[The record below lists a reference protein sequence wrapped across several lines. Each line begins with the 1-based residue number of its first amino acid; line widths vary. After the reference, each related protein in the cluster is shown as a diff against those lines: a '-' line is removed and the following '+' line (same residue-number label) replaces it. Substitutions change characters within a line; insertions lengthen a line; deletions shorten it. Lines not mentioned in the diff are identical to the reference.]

1 MHHLMAELLLPQ
13 YGVNYA
19 FAADLQPK
27 EVMHSHA
34 RRSGQRS
41 ITSRVMHVAC
51 AGLLLAGWSVAAVTV
66 ATTAQ
71 ASVVAEDPAPADDTA
86 DAPAEAPATDTS
98 REPDQSSNAE
108 PDPAEP
114 ETEDSADPTPD
125 ESSDVT
131 GDEATDDEATDET
144 TDDEA
149 TDETTDDEATDD
161 EATEETTDDEATD
174 DEATDDEA
182 TDDEATDETTDED
195 ASEIDPAD
203 SGEGAAA
210 ITLQI
215 NADVGAPAAGAAI
228 SVNASGLLPDS
239 RAGLFVF
246 SEPRLLATSTTSGA
260 GELSLSA
267 TLPGDLEPG
276 THTVVLEAFDSNGDP
291 VENATQIDIDADGL
305 IAGITENASTEGLEI
320 PELSADPMVPAFPVV
335 VPLDNPEFVASKS
348 VTALTLLTVAGVGL
362 GAAVG
367 ATRSPNGTGLSGSG
381 GGGTRGGGPDG
392 GGIETA
398 VRTRADDLD
407 DANDWNA
414 HRGARLSLALAGFSG
429 ILPRV
434 SPLLSRIVSDAAPLR
449 AFTGNLSFLLP
460 LATLLLGIFAAS
472 SVGGLAEPAAAAF
485 LLPLMVIGVFDA
497 LAGLIGALSFTVV
510 VAVSGGLV
518 NASSVRSVIGV
529 GLVIA
534 GPGIIASSFRDIRR
548 KRAVGSAAAWERLTD
563 LVVVPLIGAWTT
575 IAIISALPDLG
586 GLDFPIAEQ
595 ARLFGLVA
603 LVALVAKVL
612 IEEAAARWVPARMS
626 ALSATNPAEPGTTQQ
641 VISALVRTSVFLFI
655 AAAFVGNVW
664 QLWVAAALFMLPGL
678 LALIAHVFPN
688 SPRLWQILPEGI
700 PLFAVMLVIGLI
712 VTSAVKSVQGDS
724 PQFAQMSFLWMAVPG
739 FLLALLGLA
748 AREPREGD
756 VRWYMRPAMTNVYRV
771 GGIVVLVIA
780 VALALRG

>member
-13 YGVNYA
+13 YGVPYA

-86 DAPAEAPATDTS
+86 DAPAEAPADTPATEPS
-98 REPDQSSNAE
+98 GEPDQPAGSD

-114 ETEDSADPTPD
+114 TTDEAADPATDDAVDPATD
-125 ESSDVT
+125 EEATD
-131 GDEATDDEATDET
+131 DEASDQTTDDEATDET

-149 TDETTDDEATDD
+149 TDET
-161 EATEETTDDEATD
+161 TD

-210 ITLQI
+210 INLQI

-267 TLPGDLEPG
+267 ALPGDLEPG

-305 IAGITENASTEGLEI
+305 IAGITENASTEGLVV

-335 VPLDNPEFVASKS
+335 VPLDDPEFVASKA
-348 VTALTLLTVAGVGL
+348 VIALTLVTVAGVGL

-367 ATRSPNGTGLSGSG
+367 ASRSANGTGSSGSG
-381 GGGTRGGGPDG
+381 GGGID
-392 GGIETA
+392 TA

-407 DANDWNA
+407 DANEWNA

-429 ILPRV
+429 SLPRV

-485 LLPLMVIGVFDA
+485 MLPLMVIGVFDA
-497 LAGLIGALSFTVV
+497 LAGLIGALSFAAV
-510 VAVSGGLV
+510 VAISGGLV

-548 KRAVGSAAAWERLTD
+548 KRTIGSAAAWERLTD

-586 GLDFPIAEQ
+586 GLAFPIADQ

-612 IEEAAARWVPARMS
+612 IEEAAARWLPARMS
-626 ALSATNPAEPGTTQQ
+626 ALSPSHAAEPGTAQQ
-641 VISALVRTSVFLFI
+641 VISALVRTGVFLFI

-664 QLWVAAALFMLPGL
+664 QLWVAAALFLLPGL

-724 PQFAQMSFLWMAVPG
+724 PEFAQMSFLWMAVPG

-756 VRWYMRPAMTNVYRV
+756 VRWYMRPAMTTVYRV

>member
-13 YGVNYA
+13 YGVPYA

-27 EVMHSHA
+27 EVMHSYA

-86 DAPAEAPATDTS
+86 DAPAEAPADTPATDTS
-98 REPDQSSNAE
+98 REPDQSSNAD

-114 ETEDSADPTPD
+114 ATEDSADPAPD

-131 GDEATDDEATDET
+131 GDEATDEASDQ
-144 TDDEA
+144 
-149 TDETTDDEATDD
+149 TTDDEATDD
-161 EATEETTDDEATD
+161 EATDETTD

-367 ATRSPNGTGLSGSG
+367 ATRSPNGTGSSGSG

-586 GLDFPIAEQ
+586 GLDFPIADQ

>member
-1 MHHLMAELLLPQ
+1 M
-13 YGVNYA
+13 
-19 FAADLQPK
+19 
-27 EVMHSHA
+27 
-34 RRSGQRS
+34 
-41 ITSRVMHVAC
+41 
-51 AGLLLAGWSVAAVTV
+51 
-66 ATTAQ
+66 
-71 ASVVAEDPAPADDTA
+71 
-86 DAPAEAPATDTS
+86 
-98 REPDQSSNAE
+98 
-108 PDPAEP
+108 
-114 ETEDSADPTPD
+114 
-125 ESSDVT
+125 
-131 GDEATDDEATDET
+131 
-144 TDDEA
+144 
-149 TDETTDDEATDD
+149 
-161 EATEETTDDEATD
+161 
-174 DEATDDEA
+174 
-182 TDDEATDETTDED
+182 
-195 ASEIDPAD
+195 
-203 SGEGAAA
+203 
-210 ITLQI
+210 
-215 NADVGAPAAGAAI
+215 GAPAAGAAI

-267 TLPGDLEPG
+267 ALPGDLEPG

-367 ATRSPNGTGLSGSG
+367 ATRSPNGTGSSGSG

-586 GLDFPIAEQ
+586 GLDFPIADQ

-700 PLFAVMLVIGLI
+700 PLFTVMLVIGLI

-724 PQFAQMSFLWMAVPG
+724 PEFAQMSFLWMAVPG

>member
-1 MHHLMAELLLPQ
+1 M
-13 YGVNYA
+13 
-19 FAADLQPK
+19 
-27 EVMHSHA
+27 
-34 RRSGQRS
+34 
-41 ITSRVMHVAC
+41 
-51 AGLLLAGWSVAAVTV
+51 
-66 ATTAQ
+66 
-71 ASVVAEDPAPADDTA
+71 
-86 DAPAEAPATDTS
+86 
-98 REPDQSSNAE
+98 
-108 PDPAEP
+108 
-114 ETEDSADPTPD
+114 
-125 ESSDVT
+125 
-131 GDEATDDEATDET
+131 
-144 TDDEA
+144 
-149 TDETTDDEATDD
+149 
-161 EATEETTDDEATD
+161 
-174 DEATDDEA
+174 
-182 TDDEATDETTDED
+182 
-195 ASEIDPAD
+195 
-203 SGEGAAA
+203 
-210 ITLQI
+210 
-215 NADVGAPAAGAAI
+215 
-228 SVNASGLLPDS
+228 
-239 RAGLFVF
+239 
-246 SEPRLLATSTTSGA
+246 
-260 GELSLSA
+260 SA
-267 TLPGDLEPG
+267 TLPADLGEG
-276 THTVVLEAFDSNGDP
+276 VHTVVFEGYDVDGNP
-291 VENATQIDIDADGL
+291 VENATQIVIDADGL
-305 IAGITENASTEGLEI
+305 IAGINENASTEGLDI
-320 PELSADPMVPAFPVV
+320 PEFSADPMVPAYPLV
-335 VPLDNPEFVASKS
+335 VPLDDPEFVASKS

-367 ATRSPNGTGLSGSG
+367 ATRSANGTGLSGSG
-381 GGGTRGGGPDG
+381 GPGGGGPGG
-392 GGIETA
+392 GGIDTA

-407 DANDWNA
+407 DANEWNA

-429 ILPRV
+429 ILPR
-434 SPLLSRIVSDAAPLR
+434 L
-449 AFTGNLSFLLP
+449 T
-460 LATLLLGIFAAS
+460 TLLLGIFAAS

-497 LAGLIGALSFTVV
+497 LAGLVGALSFTVV

-586 GLDFPIAEQ
+586 GLAFPIADQ

-612 IEEAAARWVPARMS
+612 IEEAAARWVPARMN
-626 ALSATNPAEPGTTQQ
+626 ALSPSNAAEPGTTQQ

-724 PQFAQMSFLWMAVPG
+724 PEFAQMSFLWMAVPG
-739 FLLALLGLA
+739 FLLALLGLT

-780 VALALRG
+780 VALGLRG

>member
-1 MHHLMAELLLPQ
+1 
-13 YGVNYA
+13 
-19 FAADLQPK
+19 
-27 EVMHSHA
+27 
-34 RRSGQRS
+34 
-41 ITSRVMHVAC
+41 MHVAC
-51 AGLLLAGWSVAAVTV
+51 AGLLLAGWSVAAVAV

-86 DAPAEAPATDTS
+86 DAPAESPAEAPVSD
-98 REPDQSSNAE
+98 PSSE
-108 PDPAEP
+108 PDP
-114 ETEDSADPTPD
+114 SSNSNSDPAAPTTDESVDPAAG

-131 GDEATDDEATDET
+131 GDEPTDTPIDEEVTGDDSTDTPIDEEATDE
-144 TDDEA
+144 EA
-149 TDETTDDEATDD
+149 TDE
-161 EATEETTDDEATD
+161 
-174 DEATDDEA
+174 
-182 TDDEATDETTDED
+182 EATDEEATDEEATD
-195 ASEIDPAD
+195 EEATDEEATEIDAAD
-203 SGEGAAA
+203 SAGSSATIALQVNAA
-210 ITLQI
+210 
-215 NADVGAPAAGAAI
+215 VGAEAAGAAI
-228 SVNASGLLPDS
+228 NVSASGLLPDS

-267 TLPGDLEPG
+267 ALPGDLEPG

-335 VPLDNPEFVASKS
+335 VPLDDPEFVASKA
-348 VTALTLLTVAGVGL
+348 VTALTLVTVAGVGL

-367 ATRSPNGTGLSGSG
+367 ATRSANGTGSSGSG
-381 GGGTRGGGPDG
+381 GLGG
-392 GGIETA
+392 GGIDTA
-398 VRTRADDLD
+398 VRTRADELD
-407 DANDWNA
+407 DSHEWSA

-429 ILPRV
+429 SLPRV
-434 SPLLSRIVSDAAPLR
+434 SPLLARIVGDAAPLR

-472 SVGGLAEPAAAAF
+472 SVGGLAEPAATAF
-485 LLPLMVIGVFDA
+485 MLPLMVIGVFDA
-497 LAGLIGALSFTVV
+497 LAGLIGALSFTAV
-510 VAVSGGLV
+510 VAISGGLV
-518 NASSVRSVIGV
+518 NAASVRSVIGV

-548 KRAVGSAAAWERLTD
+548 KRAIGSAAAWERLTD

-586 GLDFPIAEQ
+586 GLDFPLAEQ

-626 ALSATNPAEPGTTQQ
+626 ALSAKNAAQPGTTQQ
-641 VISALVRTSVFLFI
+641 VISALVRTGVFLFI

-664 QLWVAAALFMLPGL
+664 QLWVAAALFLLPGL
-678 LALIAHVFPN
+678 LVLIAHIFPN

-724 PQFAQMSFLWMAVPG
+724 PEFAQMSFLWMAVPG
-739 FLLALLGLA
+739 FLLALLGLT

-756 VRWYMRPAMTNVYRV
+756 VRWYMRPAMTTVYRV

-780 VALALRG
+780 VVLALRG

>member
-1 MHHLMAELLLPQ
+1 
-13 YGVNYA
+13 
-19 FAADLQPK
+19 
-27 EVMHSHA
+27 MHSHA
-34 RRSGQRS
+34 RRTSQMS
-41 ITSRVMHVAC
+41 LTSRALHVAC
-51 AGLLLAGWSVAAVTV
+51 AGLLLAGWSVAAVAV

-86 DAPAEAPATDTS
+86 DAPAEAPADTPATEPS
-98 REPDQSSNAE
+98 GEPDRPSGSD

-114 ETEDSADPTPD
+114 ATDEAADPANDDAVDP
-125 ESSDVT
+125 
-131 GDEATDDEATDET
+131 ATDDEATDET

-149 TDETTDDEATDD
+149 TDEATD
-161 EATEETTDDEATD
+161 ETTV
-174 DEATDDEA
+174 
-182 TDDEATDETTDED
+182 DEATDETTDE
-195 ASEIDPAD
+195 STEVD
-203 SGEGAAA
+203 STDSAEGTAA

-215 NADVGAPAAGAAI
+215 NANVGAPAAGAAI
-228 SVNASGLLPDS
+228 NVNASGLMPNS
-239 RAGLFVF
+239 RAELLVF
-246 SEPRLLATSTTSGA
+246 SEARVLATSTTSAA

-267 TLPGDLEPG
+267 ALPGDLEPG
-276 THTVVLEAFDSNGDP
+276 THTVVLEAFDANGDP
-291 VENATQIDIDADGL
+291 VENATQIVIDADGL
-305 IAGITENASTEGLEI
+305 IADITENASTEGLDI
-320 PELSADPMVPAFPVV
+320 PEFSADPMVPAYPVV
-335 VPLDNPEFVASKS
+335 VALDDPEFVASKA
-348 VTALTLLTVAGVGL
+348 VTALTLVTVAGVGL
-362 GAAVG
+362 GAAAG
-367 ATRSPNGTGLSGSG
+367 ATRGSNGTGSSGSG
-381 GGGTRGGGPDG
+381 GPGG
-392 GGIETA
+392 GGIDTA
-398 VRTRADDLD
+398 VRTRADELD
-407 DANDWNA
+407 DSHEWNA

-429 ILPRV
+429 SLPRV

-497 LAGLIGALSFTVV
+497 LAGLIGALSFTAV
-510 VAVSGGLV
+510 VAISGGLV

-548 KRAVGSAAAWERLTD
+548 KRALGSAAAWERLTD

-612 IEEAAARWVPARMS
+612 IEEAAARWVPARMG
-626 ALSATNPAEPGTTQQ
+626 ALTPTDAAEPGTTQK
-641 VISALVRTSVFLFI
+641 VISALVRTGVFLFI

-664 QLWVAAALFMLPGL
+664 QLWIAAALFLLPGL

-739 FLLALLGLA
+739 FLLALLGLT

-756 VRWYMRPAMTNVYRV
+756 VRWYMRPAMTTVYRV

>member
-1 MHHLMAELLLPQ
+1 MNHLMAELLLPQ
-13 YGVNYA
+13 YGVFYA

-27 EVMHSHA
+27 EVMHSYA
-34 RRSGQRS
+34 RHSGQRS

-71 ASVVAEDPAPADDTA
+71 ASVVAEDPDPADDTA

-98 REPDQSSNAE
+98 REPDQSSNAD

-114 ETEDSADPTPD
+114 ATEDSADPAPD

-131 GDEATDDEATDET
+131 GDEATDEASDQTTDDEATDET

-149 TDETTDDEATDD
+149 TDE
-161 EATEETTDDEATD
+161 
-174 DEATDDEA
+174 
-182 TDDEATDETTDED
+182 ATDETTDED
-195 ASEIDPAD
+195 ASESDPAD

-246 SEPRLLATSTTSGA
+246 SEPRLLATATTSGA

-267 TLPGDLEPG
+267 ALPGDLEPG
-276 THTVVLEAFDSNGDP
+276 THTVVLEAYDSNGDP

-320 PELSADPMVPAFPVV
+320 PKLSADPMVPAFPVV
-335 VPLDNPEFVASKS
+335 APLDNPEFVASKS

-367 ATRSPNGTGLSGSG
+367 ATRSPNGTGSSGSG

-398 VRTRADDLD
+398 VRTRADELD

-586 GLDFPIAEQ
+586 GLAFPIADQ

-626 ALSATNPAEPGTTQQ
+626 ALSPTNPAEPGTTQQ

-739 FLLALLGLA
+739 FLLALLGLT

>member
-1 MHHLMAELLLPQ
+1 
-13 YGVNYA
+13 
-19 FAADLQPK
+19 
-27 EVMHSHA
+27 
-34 RRSGQRS
+34 
-41 ITSRVMHVAC
+41 MHVAC

-98 REPDQSSNAE
+98 REPDQSSNAD

-114 ETEDSADPTPD
+114 ATEDSADPTPD
-125 ESSDVT
+125 ETSDVT
-131 GDEATDDEATDET
+131 GDEATDDEA

-161 EATEETTDDEATD
+161 EATDDEATDETTDDEATDDEATD

-195 ASEIDPAD
+195 ASESDPAD

-246 SEPRLLATSTTSGA
+246 SEPRLLATATTSGA

-267 TLPGDLEPG
+267 ALPGDLEPG

-320 PELSADPMVPAFPVV
+320 PELSADPMVPAYPVV
-335 VPLDNPEFVASKS
+335 APLDNPEFVASKS

-367 ATRSPNGTGLSGSG
+367 ATRSPNGTGSSGSG
-381 GGGTRGGGPDG
+381 GTGGGGTGG
-392 GGIETA
+392 GGIEAA
-398 VRTRADDLD
+398 VRTRTDDLD

-586 GLDFPIAEQ
+586 GLAFPIADQ

-612 IEEAAARWVPARMS
+612 IEEAAARWVPARMN
-626 ALSATNPAEPGTTQQ
+626 ALSPSNAAEPGTTQQ

-700 PLFAVMLVIGLI
+700 PLFTVMLVIGLI

-724 PQFAQMSFLWMAVPG
+724 PEFAQMSFLWMAVPG

>member
-86 DAPAEAPATDTS
+86 EAPAEAPATDTS
-98 REPDQSSNAE
+98 REPDQSSNAD

-114 ETEDSADPTPD
+114 AEPAEPATEDSADPTPD

-131 GDEATDDEATDET
+131 GDEATDEASDQTTDDEATDETTDET

-149 TDETTDDEATDD
+149 TDET
-161 EATEETTDDEATD
+161 
-174 DEATDDEA
+174 TDDEA

-367 ATRSPNGTGLSGSG
+367 ATRSPNGTGSSGSG

-586 GLDFPIAEQ
+586 GLDFPIADQ

-756 VRWYMRPAMTNVYRV
+756 VRWYMRPGMTNVYRV

>member
-98 REPDQSSNAE
+98 REPDQSSNAD

-114 ETEDSADPTPD
+114 AEPATEDSADPTPD

-131 GDEATDDEATDET
+131 GDEATDEASDQT

-149 TDETTDDEATDD
+149 TD
-161 EATEETTDDEATD
+161 ETTDDEATD

-195 ASEIDPAD
+195 ASESDPAD

-210 ITLQI
+210 INLQI

-246 SEPRLLATSTTSGA
+246 SEPVLLATSTTSGA

-267 TLPGDLEPG
+267 ALPGDLEPG

-367 ATRSPNGTGLSGSG
+367 ATRSPNGTGSSGSG

-586 GLDFPIAEQ
+586 GLDFPIADQ

-700 PLFAVMLVIGLI
+700 PLFTVMLVIGLI
-712 VTSAVKSVQGDS
+712 VTSAVKSVPGDS
-724 PQFAQMSFLWMAVPG
+724 PEFAQMSFLWMAVPG

-756 VRWYMRPAMTNVYRV
+756 VRWYMRPGMTNVYRV

>member
-1 MHHLMAELLLPQ
+1 MSRTARLT
-13 YGVNYA
+13 
-19 FAADLQPK
+19 D
-27 EVMHSHA
+27 
-34 RRSGQRS
+34 RRSLALRAS
-41 ITSRVMHVAC
+41 HLAL
-51 AGLLLAGWSVAAVTV
+51 AGILLTGWSVAAVAV
-66 ATTAQ
+66 SASAN
-71 ASVVAEDPAPADDTA
+71 ASVVAEDSEPADETA
-86 DAPAEAPATDTS
+86 DAPGADTPAAEAPTGSDTTDTANDS
-98 REPDQSSNAE
+98 GSSETNA
-108 PDPAEP
+108 D
-114 ETEDSADPTPD
+114 
-125 ESSDVT
+125 
-131 GDEATDDEATDET
+131 
-144 TDDEA
+144 
-149 TDETTDDEATDD
+149 
-161 EATEETTDDEATD
+161 
-174 DEATDDEA
+174 
-182 TDDEATDETTDED
+182 
-195 ASEIDPAD
+195 DPAD
-203 SGEGAAA
+203 STDPADGEPAPEGTESDEDIAPDEDTGLDEELTDEEAGLDEELTDEESGLDEELTDEESGLDEELVDGELVDGELDSGVESDA
-210 ITLQI
+210 SVSLQI
-215 NADVGAPAAGAAI
+215 AGTIGAQAAGTSI
-228 SVNASGLLPDS
+228 SVTASGLMPQS
-239 RAGLFVF
+239 RALLLVF
-246 SEPRLLATSTTSGA
+246 SEARSL
-260 GELSLSA
+260 GEAIADDTGTVSMSA
-267 TLPGDLEPG
+267 TLPADLGEG
-276 THTVVLEAFDSNGDP
+276 VHTVVFEGYDVDGNP
-291 VENATQIDIDADGL
+291 VENATQIVIDADGL
-305 IAGITENASTEGLEI
+305 IAGINENASTEGLDI
-320 PELSADPMVPAFPVV
+320 PEFSADPMVPAYPLV
-335 VPLDNPEFVASKS
+335 VPLDDPEFVASKS

-367 ATRSPNGTGLSGSG
+367 ATRSANGTGLSGSG
-381 GGGTRGGGPDG
+381 GPGGGGPGG
-392 GGIETA
+392 GGIDTA

-407 DANDWNA
+407 DANEWNA

-460 LATLLLGIFAAS
+460 LTTLLLGIFAAS

-497 LAGLIGALSFTVV
+497 LAGLVGALSFTVV

-548 KRAVGSAAAWERLTD
+548 KRAIGSAAAWERLTD

-586 GLDFPIAEQ
+586 GLDFPIADQ

-641 VISALVRTSVFLFI
+641 VISALVRTSAFLFI

-664 QLWVAAALFMLPGL
+664 QLWVAALLFMLPGL

-724 PQFAQMSFLWMAVPG
+724 PEFAQMSFLWMAVPG
-739 FLLALLGLA
+739 FLLALLGLT

-780 VALALRG
+780 VALGLRG

>member
-1 MHHLMAELLLPQ
+1 L
-13 YGVNYA
+13 NS
-19 FAADLQPK
+19 D
-27 EVMHSHA
+27 
-34 RRSGQRS
+34 
-41 ITSRVMHVAC
+41 
-51 AGLLLAGWSVAAVTV
+51 
-66 ATTAQ
+66 
-71 ASVVAEDPAPADDTA
+71 
-86 DAPAEAPATDTS
+86 
-98 REPDQSSNAE
+98 

-114 ETEDSADPTPD
+114 ATDEAADPATDD
-125 ESSDVT
+125 ESSDP
-131 GDEATDDEATDET
+131 ATDDEADSATRLTKQPT
-144 TDDEA
+144 TKQP
-149 TDETTDDEATDD
+149 TTKQPTRPL
-161 EATEETTDDEATD
+161 TTKQPTRPL
-174 DEATDDEA
+174 
-182 TDDEATDETTDED
+182 TTKQ
-195 ASEIDPAD
+195 P
-203 SGEGAAA
+203 
-210 ITLQI
+210 TRPLTK
-215 NADVGAPAAGAAI
+215 
-228 SVNASGLLPDS
+228 
-239 RAGLFVF
+239 R
-246 SEPRLLATSTTSGA
+246 PRLTPQTLLKAPQRSVCRSTRRWVHRLQVPLSTSARPGCCRIPGRTFRLLRASTSRDINNQWGW
-260 GELSLSA
+260 ELSLSA
-267 TLPGDLEPG
+267 ALPGDLEPG

-305 IAGITENASTEGLEI
+305 IAGITENASTEGLDI
-320 PELSADPMVPAFPVV
+320 PEFSDDPMVPAYPLVV
-335 VPLDNPEFVASKS
+335 ALDDPEFVASKA
-348 VTALTLLTVAGVGL
+348 VTALTLVTVAGVGL

-367 ATRSPNGTGLSGSG
+367 ASRSANGTGSGGSG
-381 GGGTRGGGPDG
+381 GPSG
-392 GGIETA
+392 GGIDTA

-407 DANDWNA
+407 GANEWNA

-429 ILPRV
+429 SLPRV

-485 LLPLMVIGVFDA
+485 MLPLMVIGVFDA
-497 LAGLIGALSFTVV
+497 LAGLIGALSFTAV
-510 VAVSGGLV
+510 VAISGGLV
-518 NASSVRSVIGV
+518 NASSVRSVIGI

-548 KRAVGSAAAWERLTD
+548 KRTIGSAAAWERLTD

-586 GLDFPIAEQ
+586 GLAFPIADQ

-612 IEEAAARWVPARMS
+612 IEEAAARWLPARMS
-626 ALSATNPAEPGTTQQ
+626 ALSPSHAAEPGTAQQ
-641 VISALVRTSVFLFI
+641 VISALVRTGVFLFV

-664 QLWVAAALFMLPGL
+664 QLWVAAALFLLPGL

-724 PQFAQMSFLWMAVPG
+724 PEFAQMSFLWMAVPG

-756 VRWYMRPAMTNVYRV
+756 VRWYMRPAMTTVYRV

>member
-149 TDETTDDEATDD
+149 TD
-161 EATEETTDDEATD
+161 
-174 DEATDDEA
+174 DEA

-210 ITLQI
+210 INLQI

-267 TLPGDLEPG
+267 ALPGDLEPG

-367 ATRSPNGTGLSGSG
+367 ATRSPNGTGSSGS
-381 GGGTRGGGPDG
+381 GGTRGGGPDG

-586 GLDFPIAEQ
+586 GLAFPIADQ

-700 PLFAVMLVIGLI
+700 PLFTVMLVIGLI

-724 PQFAQMSFLWMAVPG
+724 PEFAQMSFLWMAVPG

>member
-664 QLWVAAALFMLPGL
+664 QLWVAAALFMLPG
-678 LALIAHVFPN
+678 
-688 SPRLWQILPEGI
+688 PEGI

>member
-1 MHHLMAELLLPQ
+1 MHHLMAELFLPQ
-13 YGVNYA
+13 YGVPYA

-86 DAPAEAPATDTS
+86 DAPAEAPADTPATDTS
-98 REPDQSSNAE
+98 REPDQSSNAD

-114 ETEDSADPTPD
+114 ATEDSADPAPD

-131 GDEATDDEATDET
+131 GDEATDEASDQT
-144 TDDEA
+144 
-149 TDETTDDEATDD
+149 
-161 EATEETTDDEATD
+161 
-174 DEATDDEA
+174 TDDEA

-195 ASEIDPAD
+195 ASESDPAD

-246 SEPRLLATSTTSGA
+246 SEPRLLATATTSGA

-267 TLPGDLEPG
+267 ALPGDLEPG

-320 PELSADPMVPAFPVV
+320 PKLSADPMVPAYPLV
-335 VPLDNPEFVASKS
+335 VPLDDPEFVASKS

-367 ATRSPNGTGLSGSG
+367 ATRSANGTGLSGSG
-381 GGGTRGGGPDG
+381 GPGGGGPGG
-392 GGIETA
+392 GGIDTA

-586 GLDFPIAEQ
+586 GLAFPIADQ

-612 IEEAAARWVPARMS
+612 IEEAAARWVPARMN
-626 ALSATNPAEPGTTQQ
+626 ALSPSNAAEPGTTQQ

-724 PQFAQMSFLWMAVPG
+724 PEFAQMSFLWMAVPG
-739 FLLALLGLA
+739 FLLALLGLT